1 MTPNEKALIEDLFSR
16 LRSAAPSGRDAEA
29 ENAITAEM
37 ARSPAAAYALV
48 QTVLVQD
55 QALREAHAKIRP
67 GQAAAQQAPQQRPS
81 FLDRAGSAL
90 RALAASVRGAF
101 PTGSGSPVSRRTA
114 ARRRQGGGFLS
125 GALQTAAGVAGGA
138 LLFEGVRSM
147 FGGGGGLL
155 GGGGPWGGGGT
166 TVNETIINEA
176 PDRADRDDRDD
187 DARDVSDDSAADDD
201 NDDDSGDWSDDG
213 VRRQRHGVTAGAPA
227 LPRPPL
233 RQVFSYPCHPPRL
246 RGGQREAPGGGPP
259 LSPHALARN
268 PR

>member
-55 QALREAHAKIRP
+55 QALREAHAKI
-67 GQAAAQQAPQQRPS
+67 QAAEAAAQQAPQQQPS

-90 RALAASVRGAF
+90 QGFGGQRAQAPSPQAQ
-101 PTGSGSPVSRRTA
+101 GSGQPPEQPQG
-114 ARRRQGGGFLS
+114 RQGGGFLS

-155 GGGGPWGGGGT
+155 GGGGPWGGSGT
-166 TVNETIINEA
+166 TVNETIINEDKSRDDDVRDA
-176 PDRADRDDRDD
+176 RDDKDDDRDND
-187 DARDVSDDSAADDD
+187 DNIQDASYDSSDDDDFD
-201 NDDDSGDWSDDG
+201 DGPDGSDDDSSW
-213 VRRQRHGVTAGAPA
+213 A
-227 LPRPPL
+227 
-233 RQVFSYPCHPPRL
+233 
-246 RGGQREAPGGGPP
+246 
-259 LSPHALARN
+259 
-268 PR
+268 